1 MFKGDANT
9 DFLFGI
15 ERKLKFYVPVNI
27 QIQNIIR
34 VIHTTAG
41 VQYENLSHLV
51 LGSLR
56 QKISNMKNEFMKLI
70 LVKCTTINSQ
80 VYYLTFTF

>member
-1 MFKGDANT
+1 MPTLTFYLV
-9 DFLFGI
+9 LF

-41 VQYENLSHLV
+41 VKYENLSHLV

-70 LVKCTTINSQ
+70 LAKRTTINSR
-80 VYYLTFTF
+80 VYYLTLTF